1 MPTYDQYRSPE
12 PPIPAETWAW
22 NMYGAGVENIGRN
35 SEPERMPVTE
45 PGPDQLLVRVD
56 AVGMCFSDVK
66 LITQGGEHPKLY
78 HRNLAVEPTRLG
90 HEVALTVVKVG
101 ENLRQQYHPG
111 QRLALQPDIYIQGK
125 STAYGYTI
133 PGGLTQFHLIGPEV
147 LEADHQTYVLPLPGD
162 LGYAETAL
170 TEPWACVEAAYTQ
183 RRRLSPKNGGS
194 MWIVGYPGDTTTYQ
208 FSAGLEAPAMIVATD
223 APPAVLDL
231 LRQEAGKREV
241 DLIIRNGLAPADY
254 PALKTELTAGAGFD
268 DIILLDPRSAAGVS
282 EAAKLIARRGTFNMV
297 GQTPLDGDVP
307 VDVGRVHYDYTA
319 YVGNRGPDIAA
330 SYGEARNRCDLRP
343 GGTAL
348 FVGAGGPMGQ
358 MHVQRAIEL
367 ENGPTVIIATDV
379 SAMRLAALADRFGGL
394 AEARHKQLLTFN
406 PTIAQE
412 SLREMVMRVT
422 EGHGADDVI
431 VSAPVAAVMAEAA
444 TTMAPDGM
452 LVFFAG
458 VPNGT
463 LAPLN
468 LSAVYL
474 RNAQYTGTSGSALA
488 DQETVIQKTLAGQ
501 LSPNR
506 SVAAVGGLEAA
517 LDGIRAM
524 MEGRY
529 PGKVV
534 IFPQLQGLPLTG
546 VTELKQT
553 LPDVAERL
561 AMGDVWTAAAEQALI
576 ERFWQP

>member
-1 MPTYDQYRSPE
+1 
-12 PPIPAETWAW
+12 
-22 NMYGAGVENIGRN
+22 
-35 SEPERMPVTE
+35 
-45 PGPDQLLVRVD
+45 
-56 AVGMCFSDVK
+56 
-66 LITQGGEHPKLY
+66 
-78 HRNLAVEPTRLG
+78 
-90 HEVALTVVKVG
+90 
-101 ENLRQQYHPG
+101 
-111 QRLALQPDIYIQGK
+111 
-125 STAYGYTI
+125 
-133 PGGLTQFHLIGPEV
+133 
-147 LEADHQTYVLPLPGD
+147 
-162 LGYAETAL
+162 
-170 TEPWACVEAAYTQ
+170 
-183 RRRLSPKNGGS
+183 
-194 MWIVGYPGDTTTYQ
+194 
-208 FSAGLEAPAMIVATD
+208 
-223 APPAVLDL
+223 
-231 LRQEAGKREV
+231 
-241 DLIIRNGLAPADY
+241 
-254 PALKTELTAGAGFD
+254 
-268 DIILLDPRSAAGVS
+268 
-282 EAAKLIARRGTFNMV
+282 
-297 GQTPLDGDVP
+297 
-307 VDVGRVHYDYTA
+307 
-319 YVGNRGPDIAA
+319 
-330 SYGEARNRCDLRP
+330 
-343 GGTAL
+343 
-348 FVGAGGPMGQ
+348 
-358 MHVQRAIEL
+358 
-367 ENGPTVIIATDV
+367 
-379 SAMRLAALADRFGGL
+379 
-394 AEARHKQLLTFN
+394 
-406 PTIAQE
+406 AQE